1 MEKTAKIYV
10 AGGETALG
18 KSLLNRL
25 AQAGYKHIV
34 GSGGGE
40 PSLDNASYV
49 EAFFAETNPQYV
61 FLVAGKSGGI
71 AMNQHRPAELM
82 IDNLLVEC
90 NVIDA
95 AYRHKVTKLLYLAS
109 SCVYPRDCPQP
120 IGEDSLLNGPLEP
133 TNQAY
138 AVAKI
143 AGIELCRAYNQQYGA
158 NFITGVPANVF
169 GPGDDFSLEDSHVIA
184 ALIRKIHDTK
194 EVNGPTVGVWGSG
207 APRREF
213 IFVDDLADACV
224 YLMDHYDA
232 PEPINIAGGA
242 VVSIRELAE
251 LIKEIIGYSGALEF
265 DGSKPDGMPIK
276 ALDSSRIKTMGWEP
290 ETSLRSGLVATYG
303 WFSDMR
309 KANAV
314 IHGV

>member
-1 MEKTAKIYV
+1 MKKTANIYV

-18 KSLLNRL
+18 KALLNRL
-25 AQAGYKHIV
+25 AKAGYTNVV
-34 GSGGGE
+34 GSGNGE
-40 PSLDNASYV
+40 PSLNNASQV
-49 EAFFAETNPQYV
+49 EAFFAETNLQYV

-71 AMNQHRPAELM
+71 AMNQQRPAELM

-90 NVIDA
+90 NIIDA

-120 IGEDSLLNGPLEP
+120 IGEDSLFNGPLEP

-143 AGIELCRAYNQQYGA
+143 AGIELCRAYNQQYGV
-158 NFITGVPANVF
+158 NFITGIPANAF

-184 ALIRKIHDTK
+184 ALIRKMHDTK
-194 EVNGPTVGVWGSG
+194 EANGPVVPVWGSG

-213 IFVDDLADACV
+213 IFVDDLADACLF
-224 YLMDHYDA
+224 LMEHYDA
-232 PEPINIAGGA
+232 PESINIAGGA

-251 LIKEIIGYSGALEF
+251 LIKEVIGYSGGLEF
-265 DGSKPDGMPIK
+265 EGTKPDGMPMK
-276 ALDSSRIKTMGWEP
+276 VLDPGRLRAMGWEP
-290 ETSLRSGLVATYG
+290 KTSLRSGLVATYS

-309 KANAV
+309 KTNGV
-314 IHGV
+314 LHGV